1 MPDFVDALIES
12 WSKSWPE
19 LDVTP
24 VAVATRLGRVRDH
37 FEGETAAAYGAFGL
51 SATSFVML
59 ATLTRLRGA
68 GEPLTDARI
77 GAELGL
83 TAGTIGMRLDRLAA
97 DGLVTRIDGVVDL
110 TDRGRELVAEAVPAH
125 LDNLARLLAP
135 LSAEEQATLA
145 ALLRKLLSSLES

>member
-1 MPDFVDALIES
+1 VPDFVDALIES
-12 WSKSWPE
+12 WAESWPE

-68 GEPLTDARI
+68 TEARVGE
-77 GAELGL
+77 ELGL
-83 TAGTIGMRLDRLAA
+83 TAGTIAMRIDRLEA
-97 DGLVTRIDGVVDL
+97 DGLVARQDGLVDL
-110 TDRGRELVAEAVPAH
+110 TERGRELAAKAIPAH
-125 LDNLARLLAP
+125 VDNLARLLSP
-135 LSAEEQATLA
+135 LSADEQAALA
-145 ALLRKLLSSLES
+145 ALLRKLLTSLEG